1 MRSQSYPAGLPTA
14 RPGISLA
21 KASGAASPVLR
32 EWSNAQAWPHPV
44 LLVASWGTDTFAFH
58 GPYGRRIWHEAQ
70 IQGHSINTTVTRFLH
85 KALSF

>member
-1 MRSQSYPAGLPTA
+1 MRKLGL
-14 RPGISLA
+14 IL
-21 KASGAASPVLR
+21 
-32 EWSNAQAWPHPV
+32 V

-58 GPYGRRIWHEAQ
+58 GRYGRRIWHEAQ